1 MLIKSRESKSR
12 RALLKK
18 YGKVN
23 IDTNFLR
30 GEICVV
36 GYRKYNL
43 HEEIDV
49 EFRGSIC
56 ARIGY
61 SNSTWYT
68 LEDIQKPHFR
78 VSIVKLN
85 RFFRKYML
93 ESMDSKL
100 KYFSVSLRT
109 YSNIKKIKWVS

>member
-61 SNSTWYT
+61 SNSEWYA
-68 LEDIQKPHFR
+68 LEDIRKPHYG

-85 RFFRKYML
+85 KFFRRYMFDSI
-93 ESMDSKL
+93 ESKL
-100 KYFSVSLRT
+100 KYFSVSLRMH
-109 YSNIKKIKWVS
+109 SNIKKIKWVS